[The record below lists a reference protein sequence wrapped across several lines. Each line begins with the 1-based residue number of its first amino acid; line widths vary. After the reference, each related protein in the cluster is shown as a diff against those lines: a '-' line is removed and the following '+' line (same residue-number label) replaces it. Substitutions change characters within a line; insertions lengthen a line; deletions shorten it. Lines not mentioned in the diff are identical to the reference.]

1 MKRHLLVLLILPNM
15 LIAKGFNPEFD
26 QFSGP
31 VRRMIGEALDRYNQK
46 SELAE
51 SRSEEKPK
59 AVAPVSTPKSTAPV
73 APKDSNE
80 SGLRFAL
87 VPQKPAS
94 SATTSPATLEDSK
107 VVSGTQSSNLPVVL
121 NAVAVVAAG
130 VPSAQSTQNTP
141 APTAGAPAAQ
151 SLQTTPVAT
160 AGVLTPKNFQFLEE
174 PKEDKLTYRAS
185 SSSISRG
192 QRPPVKP
199 VVKKSPWDIFKIC
212 GCR

>member
-15 LIAKGFNPEFD
+15 LIAKGFNPDFCP
-26 QFSGP
+26 FGGP
-31 VRRMIGEALDRYNQK
+31 TPSSSTTIWQIFGEALDRYNQTT
-46 SELAE
+46 ELAK
-51 SRSEEKPK
+51 SRLEEKPK
-59 AVAPVSTPKSTAPV
+59 PTATAVNQV
-73 APKDSNE
+73 APKNSI
-80 SGLRFAL
+80 RFAL
-87 VPQKPAS
+87 VPQQPAS

-141 APTAGAPAAQ
+141 AATAGSPAAQ
-151 SLQTTPVAT
+151 SPQAPPVAT
-160 AGVLTPKNFQFLEE
+160 ADVSTSKNSQPSQMSDKPANLTSG
-174 PKEDKLTYRAS
+174 AS
-185 SSSISRG
+185 SSSSSRG

-199 VVKKSPWDIFKIC
+199 VVKNSRWDIFKIC